1 MTRSS
6 IACLF
11 KLALLLVVF
20 AGAARFAN
28 GQVTVAAATT
38 HPPKV
43 RFHVTLLDVE
53 GAHYETV
60 RSLLEA
66 AAKAC
71 GAEFGPHGAVSLAG
85 IFGNDEM
92 SQLVRILTKSKLAT
106 VASTALVDGPGPG
119 NWRPQLPIWPVW
131 RNPETGEDETQSV
144 IEFSNVKVRDGR
156 LDLGLRFPQVG
167 VKPND
172 GGVPLINSRV
182 PYLEVPIGSNQ
193 TVAVETWF
201 NTEPVPRGKPSRE
214 SFSDGLKPREFRST
228 GPRRLILIRPEIA
241 KPKPRVKLHT
251 MFLDLPADHYEIVTE
266 LLKASAEARG
276 SDTGS
281 QASWVPLV
289 GVFSNGE
296 VSRLIRRFEK
306 RKLASVYFVGTNEG
320 RCEIPTAPVTT
331 EERGATVLQS
341 QPILEVWLKDVERQ
355 VVTLEVHPDIRMGNK
370 GEPLRIPS
378 LQMGPGPR
386 SVKIDHNQ
394 TVIIE
399 ERATLESDY
408 PEPEA
413 PREIALLGGRT
424 ERKPPKKPRRLILI
438 TPELVDPDASV
449 QATVFFNLTD

>member
-1 MTRSS
+1 
-6 IACLF
+6 
-11 KLALLLVVF
+11 
-20 AGAARFAN
+20 
-28 GQVTVAAATT
+28 
-38 HPPKV
+38 
-43 RFHVTLLDVE
+43 
-53 GAHYETV
+53 
-60 RSLLEA
+60 
-66 AAKAC
+66 
-71 GAEFGPHGAVSLAG
+71 
-85 IFGNDEM
+85 
-92 SQLVRILTKSKLAT
+92 
-106 VASTALVDGPGPG
+106 
-119 NWRPQLPIWPVW
+119 
-131 RNPETGEDETQSV
+131 
-144 IEFSNVKVRDGR
+144 
-156 LDLGLRFPQVG
+156 
-167 VKPND
+167 
-172 GGVPLINSRV
+172 
-182 PYLEVPIGSNQ
+182 
-193 TVAVETWF
+193 
-201 NTEPVPRGKPSRE
+201 
-214 SFSDGLKPREFRST
+214 
-228 GPRRLILIRPEIA
+228 
-241 KPKPRVKLHT
+241 